1 MLCEAFYFLIFVL
14 IVVDEISGRVA
25 KRIKY
30 LFQVFTR
37 YVGFDELFRLF
48 CIGFNRSFIFFLKN
62 IIFLIVINIRQKYRC
77 IIQLF
82 DQLE

>member
-1 MLCEAFYFLIFVL
+1 MLCEAFYFVIFVL

>member
-1 MLCEAFYFLIFVL
+1 MLCEAFYFVIFVL

-37 YVGFDELFRLF
+37 YVGSFDELFRLF

-62 IIFLIVINIRQKYRC
+62 IIFLIVKYSSEVSLHNP
-77 IIQLF
+77 I
-82 DQLE
+82 E